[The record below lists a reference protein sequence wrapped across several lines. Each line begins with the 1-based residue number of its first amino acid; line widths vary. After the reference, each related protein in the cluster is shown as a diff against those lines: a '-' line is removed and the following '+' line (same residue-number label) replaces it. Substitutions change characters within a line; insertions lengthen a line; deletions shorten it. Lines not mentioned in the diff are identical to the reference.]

1 MCDEIAS
8 KLTLDCESLG
18 EHTLKNIDE
27 PVRVY
32 RVRAGSAARIE
43 APPTALSTAAG
54 PRLDGAGKPSVA
66 VLPFANMSDDP
77 EQEHFTD
84 GITDDII
91 TDLAKIGGLAV
102 VARNSTFT
110 YKNRAVR
117 IADVG
122 RELGVRYVLEG
133 SVRKVGEQVRIT
145 AQLVDAASPEGD
157 CGEEFASSVAGGE
170 KMRHDA
176 LILLLGLFFAPTPA
190 AAQVSI
196 GIGLPSVSIGINLPS
211 FPELVVV
218 PDYPVYY
225 APRGDVNLFFYD
237 GMYWAYER
245 DNWYASSWYNGPW
258 GLVGPEVVPVFVLRI
273 PVRYYRHPPVAWA
286 GWRSDGPPRWG
297 ERWGHDWEQRRGGW
311 DRWDRR
317 ARHAPA
323 PLPVYQ
329 RQYSGDRYPRVEQQQ
344 VLQREKYRYE
354 PKEPV
359 VREHVQRQRA
369 QSQPAERRA
378 AGTEQG

>member
-1 MCDEIAS
+1 M
-8 KLTLDCESLG
+8 
-18 EHTLKNIDE
+18 
-27 PVRVY
+27 
-32 RVRAGSAARIE
+32 
-43 APPTALSTAAG
+43 
-54 PRLDGAGKPSVA
+54 
-66 VLPFANMSDDP
+66 
-77 EQEHFTD
+77 
-84 GITDDII
+84 
-91 TDLAKIGGLAV
+91 
-102 VARNSTFT
+102 
-110 YKNRAVR
+110 
-117 IADVG
+117 
-122 RELGVRYVLEG
+122 RY
-133 SVRKVGEQVRIT
+133 
-145 AQLVDAASPEGD
+145 
-157 CGEEFASSVAGGE
+157 
-170 KMRHDA
+170 DA
-176 LILLLGLFFAPTPA
+176 LVLLLGLFFAPTPA

-273 PVRYYRHPPVAWA
+273 PVRYYRHPPLAWA

-297 ERWGHDWEQRRGGW
+297 ERWGHDWEQRRSGW

-359 VREHVQRQRA
+359 VREHVQQQRA
-369 QSQPAERRA
+369 QSQPAERRQQDKQGDRRQQDSQRSSPPPQPGTQAVERQKPQAQPAERRQQDKDSQRSSAPPPPQPSSPAVLRSPPPQGKGNA
-378 AGTEQG
+378 APPPQVAPAVQDQKQQPQPAPVRNEQEAPKSQDKQDRPQAKRQGKAEKQEPPQQPEQGQERERGQERGQGRNK

>member
-1 MCDEIAS
+1 
-8 KLTLDCESLG
+8 
-18 EHTLKNIDE
+18 
-27 PVRVY
+27 
-32 RVRAGSAARIE
+32 
-43 APPTALSTAAG
+43 
-54 PRLDGAGKPSVA
+54 
-66 VLPFANMSDDP
+66 
-77 EQEHFTD
+77 
-84 GITDDII
+84 
-91 TDLAKIGGLAV
+91 
-102 VARNSTFT
+102 
-110 YKNRAVR
+110 
-117 IADVG
+117 
-122 RELGVRYVLEG
+122 
-133 SVRKVGEQVRIT
+133 
-145 AQLVDAASPEGD
+145 
-157 CGEEFASSVAGGE
+157 
-170 KMRHDA
+170 MRHDA

-258 GLVGPEVVPVFVLRI
+258 WLVGPEVVPVFVLRI

-359 VREHVQRQRA
+359 VREHVQQQRA
-369 QSQPAERRA
+369 QSQPAERRQQDKDSQRSSAPPPPQPSSPAVLRSSPPQGKGTA
-378 AGTEQG
+378 ATPPQVAPAVQDQKQQPQPAPVRNEQEAPKSQDKQDRPQAKGQGKAEKQEPQQQPEQGQERERGQERGQGRSK

>member
-1 MCDEIAS
+1 M
-8 KLTLDCESLG
+8 
-18 EHTLKNIDE
+18 
-27 PVRVY
+27 
-32 RVRAGSAARIE
+32 
-43 APPTALSTAAG
+43 
-54 PRLDGAGKPSVA
+54 
-66 VLPFANMSDDP
+66 
-77 EQEHFTD
+77 
-84 GITDDII
+84 
-91 TDLAKIGGLAV
+91 
-102 VARNSTFT
+102 
-110 YKNRAVR
+110 
-117 IADVG
+117 
-122 RELGVRYVLEG
+122 RY
-133 SVRKVGEQVRIT
+133 
-145 AQLVDAASPEGD
+145 
-157 CGEEFASSVAGGE
+157 
-170 KMRHDA
+170 DA

-297 ERWGHDWEQRRGGW
+297 ERWGHDWEQRRSGW

-329 RQYSGDRYPRVEQQQ
+329 RQYSGDRYPGVEQQQ

-359 VREHVQRQRA
+359 VREHVQQQRA
-369 QSQPAERRA
+369 QSQPAERRQQDKDSQRSSAPPPPQPSSPAVLRSSPPQGKGNA
-378 AGTEQG
+378 APPPQVAPAVQDQKQQPQPAPGRNEQEAPKSQDKQDRPQAKGQGKAEKQEPPQQPEQGQERERGQERGQGRSK

>member
-1 MCDEIAS
+1 
-8 KLTLDCESLG
+8 
-18 EHTLKNIDE
+18 
-27 PVRVY
+27 
-32 RVRAGSAARIE
+32 
-43 APPTALSTAAG
+43 
-54 PRLDGAGKPSVA
+54 
-66 VLPFANMSDDP
+66 
-77 EQEHFTD
+77 
-84 GITDDII
+84 
-91 TDLAKIGGLAV
+91 
-102 VARNSTFT
+102 
-110 YKNRAVR
+110 
-117 IADVG
+117 
-122 RELGVRYVLEG
+122 
-133 SVRKVGEQVRIT
+133 
-145 AQLVDAASPEGD
+145 
-157 CGEEFASSVAGGE
+157 
-170 KMRHDA
+170 MRHDA

-297 ERWGHDWEQRRGGW
+297 ERWGHDWEQRRSGW

-329 RQYSGDRYPRVEQQQ
+329 RQYSGDRYPRVDQQQ

-359 VREHVQRQRA
+359 VREHVQQQRA
-369 QSQPAERRA
+369 QSQPAERRQQDKQGDRRQPDSQRSSPPPPA
-378 AGTEQG
+378 PKSTPPVLRSEPPLGKGDAVPPQQGSPAVERQKQQPQPAPVRNEQEAPKSQDKPDRPQAKGQGKAEKQEPQQQPEQGQERERGQERGQGRNK

>member
-1 MCDEIAS
+1 M
-8 KLTLDCESLG
+8 
-18 EHTLKNIDE
+18 
-27 PVRVY
+27 
-32 RVRAGSAARIE
+32 
-43 APPTALSTAAG
+43 
-54 PRLDGAGKPSVA
+54 
-66 VLPFANMSDDP
+66 
-77 EQEHFTD
+77 
-84 GITDDII
+84 
-91 TDLAKIGGLAV
+91 
-102 VARNSTFT
+102 
-110 YKNRAVR
+110 
-117 IADVG
+117 
-122 RELGVRYVLEG
+122 RY
-133 SVRKVGEQVRIT
+133 
-145 AQLVDAASPEGD
+145 
-157 CGEEFASSVAGGE
+157 
-170 KMRHDA
+170 DA
-176 LILLLGLFFAPTPA
+176 LVLLLGLFFAPPPT
-190 AAQVSI
+190 AAQVNI

-225 APRGDVNLFFYD
+225 APRGNVNLFFYD

-245 DNWYASSWYNGPW
+245 DNWYAGSWYNGPW
-258 GLVGPEVVPVFVLRI
+258 WLVGPEVVPVFVLRI

-286 GWRSDGPPRWG
+286 GWRPDGPPRWG

-359 VREHVQRQRA
+359 VREHVQQQRA
-369 QSQPAERRA
+369 QSQPAERRQQDKQGDRRQQDSQRSSPPPPAPGSTPAVLRSEPPQGKDNSAPRQPGTPAVERQKPA
-378 AGTEQG
+378 AQPAERRQQDRNGQRSSAPPPPQPSSPAVLRSPPPQGKGNAAPPQQVAPAVQNQKQRPQPAPVRNEQQAPKSQDRPDRPQAKGQGKAEKQPQQQPEQGQERERGQERGQGRNK

>member
-1 MCDEIAS
+1 M
-8 KLTLDCESLG
+8 
-18 EHTLKNIDE
+18 
-27 PVRVY
+27 
-32 RVRAGSAARIE
+32 
-43 APPTALSTAAG
+43 
-54 PRLDGAGKPSVA
+54 
-66 VLPFANMSDDP
+66 
-77 EQEHFTD
+77 
-84 GITDDII
+84 
-91 TDLAKIGGLAV
+91 
-102 VARNSTFT
+102 
-110 YKNRAVR
+110 
-117 IADVG
+117 
-122 RELGVRYVLEG
+122 RY
-133 SVRKVGEQVRIT
+133 
-145 AQLVDAASPEGD
+145 
-157 CGEEFASSVAGGE
+157 
-170 KMRHDA
+170 DA

-196 GIGLPSVSIGINLPS
+196 GIGLPGVSIGINLPS

-286 GWRSDGPPRWG
+286 GWRSDAPPRWG
-297 ERWGHDWEQRRGGW
+297 ERWGHDWEQRRSGW

-329 RQYSGDRYPRVEQQQ
+329 RQYSGDRYPGVEQQQ

-359 VREHVQRQRA
+359 VREHVQQQRA
-369 QSQPAERRA
+369 QSQPAERRQQDKDSQRSSAPPPPQPSPPAVLRSPPPQGKGNA
-378 AGTEQG
+378 APPPQVAPAVQNQKQQPQPAPVRNEQEAPKSKDKQDRPQAKGQGKAEKMEPPHQAEQGQERELGQESGQGRSK